1 MELHLDKRSVKQ
13 ILRATQDAIEE
24 GDNESLREDILA
36 VFTEEQVD
44 EIEKRIDTDF
54 FEFVSDLLDEWSGDE
69 VEELFELLEAQ
80 LSDVGVDLK
89 YEKVAK
95 AASDADE
102 EDEEEEDDEE
112 EFNCFQNYFV
122 ILNMN
127 VNSNNKSTTEQ
138 IVEVVQALSSE
149 QQKMLLIQL
158 KKNEILE
165 KAKKLDKINKAKN
178 LKISMKEICSIVNEV
193 RDGKNVV
200 R

>member
-1 MELHLDKRSVKQ
+1 
-13 ILRATQDAIEE
+13 
-24 GDNESLREDILA
+24 
-36 VFTEEQVD
+36 
-44 EIEKRIDTDF
+44 
-54 FEFVSDLLDEWSGDE
+54 
-69 VEELFELLEAQ
+69 
-80 LSDVGVDLK
+80 
-89 YEKVAK
+89 
-95 AASDADE
+95 
-102 EDEEEEDDEE
+102 
-112 EFNCFQNYFV
+112 
-122 ILNMN
+122 MN

>member
-102 EDEEEEDDEE
+102 EDEEEEDEEEEFDEDEE
-112 EFNCFQNYFV
+112 EY
-122 ILNMN
+122 
-127 VNSNNKSTTEQ
+127 
-138 IVEVVQALSSE
+138 SE
-149 QQKMLLIQL
+149 
-158 KKNEILE
+158 EEEEEEDE
-165 KAKKLDKINKAKN
+165 K
-178 LKISMKEICSIVNEV
+178 
-193 RDGKNVV
+193 
-200 R
+200 